1 MMTTWNSVY
10 INACVSVRN
19 AVSHDVKNNIQ
30 NAVDQDVINVVWN
43 VVWNILNDDVSKA
56 VNTKLLT
63 YDFAKQNE

>member
-10 INACVSVRN
+10 INTCVSVRN

-43 VVWNILNDDVSKA
+43 ILNDDVSKA